1 MSYFQILLSYLASF
15 LLFFFAP
22 SIKILV
28 GVAASEINQGFSRTV
43 LNKFTLYRRWSKIN
57 INDLAGISGG
67 AS

>member
-22 SIKILV
+22 SINILK

-43 LNKFTLYRRWSKIN
+43 LKNLPCT
-57 INDLAGISGG
+57 GG
-67 AS
+67 GPKLILTI